1 MGQTAKEQRRKTILS
16 DLERVRAKRRDVL
29 DGGVS
34 VSISGGS
41 SVTNPTLADLAREEA
56 RLLRDLYR
64 IDGGQMRTLP
74 DFSE

>member
-1 MGQTAKEQRRKTILS
+1 M
-16 DLERVRAKRRDVL
+16 L